1 METPEYDNTS
11 VRIDLNEI
19 AKTFPDR
26 AHSLLLDRYLVDR
39 ETASAR
45 SFRVYRGT
53 PPHFH
58 ERCDEYLYVVSGR
71 GTFWMGSAEHGGEFG
86 PGTFLFFEKGTVHA
100 LPTITEQPV
109 IFLSID
115 VPRREPGDIHF
126 VNPEDGT
133 PESFIQ
139 AATT

>member
-1 METPEYDNTS
+1 METPDQNNIS

-19 AKTFPDR
+19 AKAFPER
-26 AHSLLLDRYLVDR
+26 ADSLLLDRYLVDR

-45 SFRVYRGT
+45 SFRVYRET

-58 ERCDEYLYVVSGR
+58 KKCDEYLYVLSGR
-71 GTFWMGSAEHGGEFG
+71 GTFWIGSAEHHGEFG
-86 PGTFLFFEKGTVHA
+86 PGTFMFFERGTVHA
-100 LPTITEQPV
+100 LPTIVEQPV

-115 VPRREPGDIHF
+115 VPRREAGDIHF
-126 VNPEDGT
+126 VHPEDGT

-139 AATT
+139 AAR